1 METTQNR
8 FSKTV
13 SKIEKTAGP
22 LSQKVVSFAIGR
34 AIRFAGTAGL
44 QVEELSPNKAV
55 ASIANRKRVQN
66 HIGGVHAAAMVLV
79 AENTTGLV
87 VGMNVPDT
95 AVPVVKSLKVDFVKR
110 ATGSLRAEATL
121 TDEQCERI
129 RTEPKGDVTVNVR
142 VTDEAGVEPIQ
153 CEIIWAWTPKR
164 R

>member
-1 METTQNR
+1 MVFAR
-8 FSKTV
+8 SV
-13 SKIEKTAGP
+13 SAN
-22 LSQKVVSFAIGR
+22 A
-34 AIRFAGTAGL
+34 
-44 QVEELSPNKAV
+44 SPNKAV

-153 CEIIWAWTPKR
+153 WEIIWAWTPKR